1 MSHCIRH
8 AACAALLSSAF
19 ITSALAA
26 QAPQGVPFEA
36 PTAAWT
42 PFQTRA
48 WMTAAEAAQLPSTSP
63 SPAPTQSLP
72 APTQSLP
79 ELTQSWA
86 ALAQG
91 GGVQSGEAVISE
103 FMKDPAAVADTRG
116 EWIEVYNNLPWRL
129 NLEGWTLADDS
140 GSSHVI
146 NTGGVGVLCRP
157 GRHLVLGNNAD
168 MTLNGGVRLDYVWS
182 GFSLSNTSDS
192 IILVSPTGGLVDR
205 VAYTSSAPWTS
216 APGRSLS
223 LKHANRNA
231 LDNDDGANWCL
242 SSVPMHQNTTDT
254 GTPGRD
260 NDACP

>member
-1 MSHCIRH
+1 MSQCIRR
-8 AACAALLSSAF
+8 AACAALLSTALVSSAF
-19 ITSALAA
+19 AA
-26 QAPQGVPFEA
+26 HAAQGVPFEA
-36 PTAAWT
+36 LTAAWT
-42 PFQTRA
+42 PLQSRA
-48 WMTAAEAAQLPSTSP
+48 WMTAAQAAELASASAASALAPSM
-63 SPAPTQSLP
+63 
-72 APTQSLP
+72 
-79 ELTQSWA
+79 A
-86 ALAQG
+86 ALLQG
-91 GGVQSGEAVISE
+91 GGTQSGEAVISE

-146 NTGGVGVLCRP
+146 HTGGVGVLCRP

-192 IILVSPTGGLVDR
+192 IILLSPTGGLVDR
-205 VAYTSSAPWTS
+205 VAYTSSAPWPS
-216 APGRSLS
+216 APGRSIS
-223 LKHANRNA
+223 LQQSKRNA